1 MLNSLFGRK
10 EEEARIKIEEDGTTT
25 LYVGTFSQGQG
36 HATVFPQIMADKLGI
51 EKPHKIVAAGL
62 GKRAIKA
69 EIRELKLKRQAALEA
84 KDHAELKKYRRKIHR
99 RKRRLRR
106 MMELS

>member
-1 MLNSLFGRK
+1 MDYHDLQKTRVIDLREMMKEHLPEVTGVTGLKK
-10 EEEARIKIEEDGTTT
+10 EELVDQLA
-25 LYVGTFSQGQG
+25 
-36 HATVFPQIMADKLGI
+36 AKLGI
-51 EKPHKIVAAGL
+51 EKPHKHVAAGL

-84 KDHAELKKYRRKIHR
+84 GDYGELKMCRRKIHR

-106 MMELS
+106 MMQLS

>member
-1 MLNSLFGRK
+1 MEYHDLQKTRVADLREMMK
-10 EEEARIKIEEDGTTT
+10 EHLPEVKGLAGLKKDELIEQ
-25 LYVGTFSQGQG
+25 L
-36 HATVFPQIMADKLGI
+36 AAKLGI
-51 EKPHKIVAAGL
+51 EKPTKHVAAGL

-84 KDHAELKKYRRKIHR
+84 KDYEELKKYRRQIHR

-106 MMELS
+106 MMDLS